1 MKSKRLERGLEEISH
16 IFLSDGNKAED
27 ISHPPENQCEIQE
40 AVTVRK
46 KLSFYNHHNVQQHIK
61 TSLAVHLEQGY
72 QLKRIC
78 LHKKETVSKP
88 KNNIHREEEVVISIK

>member
-1 MKSKRLERGLEEISH
+1 MKNKRLERGLEEISH

-27 ISHPPENQCEIQE
+27 ISRPPENQCDIQE

-46 KLSFYNHHNVQQHIK
+46 KLSFYDHHNVQQHIK
-61 TSLAVHLEQGY
+61 TSLDKHLEQGY

-78 LHKKETVSKP
+78 LYKEERVSKP
-88 KNNIHREEEVVISIK
+88 KNNIHREEEVLIFIK